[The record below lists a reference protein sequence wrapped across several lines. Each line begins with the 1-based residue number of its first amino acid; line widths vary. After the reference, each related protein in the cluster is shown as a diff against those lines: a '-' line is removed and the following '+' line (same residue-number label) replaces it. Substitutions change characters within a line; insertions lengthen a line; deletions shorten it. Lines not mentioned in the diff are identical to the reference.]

1 MSLAFIGGGVAWM
14 TRKDGM
20 VLGEKMYYFAGG
32 EKAENKM
39 FSLRNSRNYV
49 PLLVTK

>member
-1 MSLAFIGGGVAWM
+1 M